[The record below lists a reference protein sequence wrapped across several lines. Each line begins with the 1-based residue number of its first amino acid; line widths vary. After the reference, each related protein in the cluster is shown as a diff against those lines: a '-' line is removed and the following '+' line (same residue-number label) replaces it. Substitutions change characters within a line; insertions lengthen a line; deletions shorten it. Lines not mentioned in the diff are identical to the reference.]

1 MKCQRICPGNRAYV
15 KWIEKNETF
24 SEEETQLLRAGLSE
38 DALPGAIRAKLDR
51 MGLIRFFGLKKCLEM
66 FSRKLT
72 ILL

>member
-1 MKCQRICPGNRAYV
+1 MPDRICPENRAYV

-24 SEEETQLLRAGLSE
+24 SEEETQLLRAGLTE
-38 DALPGAIRAKLDR
+38 DALPGATREKLER
-51 MGLIRFFGLKKCLEM
+51 MGLIRFFGLNKCLEM